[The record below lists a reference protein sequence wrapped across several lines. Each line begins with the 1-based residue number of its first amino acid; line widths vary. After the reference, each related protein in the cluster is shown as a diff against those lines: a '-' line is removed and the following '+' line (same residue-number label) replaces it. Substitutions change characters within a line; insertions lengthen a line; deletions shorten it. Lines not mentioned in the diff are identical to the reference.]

1 MGIASLVLSI
11 VSLVLGFV
19 PFVWLIAIIP
29 AIVGLILGII
39 SLVKKKQKGQSIA
52 GIVISAITIILL
64 IFTFVNLF
72 KTIGEIGGKAFTDS
86 FSSSENEILGD
97 SFLNQEKNNVDKLK
111 ENVIVEKIGV
121 TARGDFVF
129 KIKNNNNEPVYIDS
143 VNVVFKDADGNFVV
157 KEDGYVSYFAIPAN
171 SEAIN
176 YVWSIGDDFAQY
188 PNYEFE
194 VVMSEYRTEDDML
207 CDNFE
212 ITSNNTG
219 EQIAVEVKNN
229 NNEATRSMNIVVAY
243 YQGENVVGIE
253 NGDAY
258 EATAAGGTA
267 YVNVDYPVDS
277 DYDEISF
284 DRYEVYFLGA
294 DKDF

>member
-52 GIVISAITIILL
+52 GIVISAVTIVLL

-72 KTIGEIGGKAFTDS
+72 KTIGDLGETFTNS
-86 FSSSENEILGD
+86 FSSSEEEILD
-97 SFLNQEKNNVDKLK
+97 NNFLYEEEDDNEKLK
-111 ENVIVEKIGV
+111 ENITTEGLGI
-121 TARGDFVF
+121 TASGDFAF
-129 KIKNNNNEPVYIDS
+129 KITNNNDKPVYIDS
-143 VNVVFKDADGNFVV
+143 VNVIFKDANGNFAS

-171 SEAIN
+171 SEVVN
-176 YVWSIGDDFAQY
+176 YVWALSSDDFSQY
-188 PNYEFE
+188 ASYEFE
-194 VVMSEYRTEDDML
+194 VVMSEYRSDEDMI

-212 ITSNNTG
+212 ISSNNTG
-219 EQIAVEVKNN
+219 EQIAVEIKNN
-229 NNEATRSMNIVVAY
+229 NDEAVRSMNIVVAY
-243 YQGENVVGIE
+243 YQGDKIVGVE

-258 EATAAGGTA
+258 ETTAAGATA
-267 YVNVDYPVDS
+267 YANVDYPVDS
-277 DYDEISF
+277 SYDEVAF